1 MTSDESTPWRAHGLP
16 AHDLSLTCPWCAPQV
31 QLSWDADESERTQV
45 MKRDFTKGEL
55 REQARDSPRSAET
68 LRDSLRFTR
77 FFEMRWARLDYA
89 VPSPADGVTH
99 SPPTAS
105 LPPSPLP
112 TTC

>member
-1 MTSDESTPWRAHGLP
+1 MTSDESTPWRAHGLL

-68 LRDSLRFTR
+68 RRATTWERDHDVGAGERGTWQPAELRDAGWCAGWLRWR
-77 FFEMRWARLDYA
+77 GA
-89 VPSPADGVTH
+89 V
-99 SPPTAS
+99 
-105 LPPSPLP
+105 
-112 TTC
+112 